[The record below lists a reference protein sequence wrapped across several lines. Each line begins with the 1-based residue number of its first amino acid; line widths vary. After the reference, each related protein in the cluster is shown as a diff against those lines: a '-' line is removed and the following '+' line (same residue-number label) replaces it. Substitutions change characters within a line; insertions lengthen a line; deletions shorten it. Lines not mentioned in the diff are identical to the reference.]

1 MKKFLTI
8 GRNPA
13 CDICIPDSSNVVS
26 REHAV
31 LEIGKGGKYYLI
43 DKSRNGTYVNGIKMS
58 ANERIPVSR
67 EDEISF
73 AHVGNLDW
81 SLVPKNNTATVWVVS
96 VIGAVVVLGLCGW
109 GIAALVG
116 SSHNRIDIYGDQP
129 AAERWNDPQSV
140 SEDQDAETPAEQA
153 DSVAGES
160 EKAVQPVR
168 KPEKKSPKKSEKKTE
183 QPETED
189 PVWVDALY

>member
-1 MKKFLTI
+1 MKKILTI

-67 EDEISF
+67 QDEISF
-73 AHVGNLDW
+73 AHVGTLDW
-81 SLVPKNNTATVWVVS
+81 SLVPKNNATTVWVVS
-96 VIGAVVVLGLCGW
+96 AIAAVVVLGLAGW
-109 GIAALVG
+109 GIATLVG
-116 SSHNRIDIYGDQP
+116 PSQGKINIYGSQSTP
-129 AAERWNDPQSV
+129 ERWDDPQAMPENPES
-140 SEDQDAETPAEQA
+140 ETPAQPA
-153 DSVAGES
+153 DSVAKETP
-160 EKAVQPVR
+160 EAVQPVP
-168 KPEKKSPKKSEKKTE
+168 KHPSTKKTGKKKTE
-183 QPETED
+183 QPDDKEQE
-189 PVWVDALY
+189 WVDALY

>member
-1 MKKFLTI
+1 MKKILTI

-67 EDEISF
+67 QDEISF
-73 AHVGNLDW
+73 AHVGTLDW
-81 SLVPKNNTATVWVVS
+81 SLVPKNNATAVWVVS
-96 VIGAVVVLGLCGW
+96 AIAAVVVLGLAGW
-109 GIAALVG
+109 GIATLVG
-116 SSHNRIDIYGDQP
+116 PSQGKINIYGSQSASERWDDPQAMPENPESETPVQP
-129 AAERWNDPQSV
+129 ADSAAV
-140 SEDQDAETPAEQA
+140 ETPE
-153 DSVAGES
+153 
-160 EKAVQPVR
+160 AVQPVPKHPSTK
-168 KPEKKSPKKSEKKTE
+168 KPGKKKTE
-183 QPETED
+183 QPDDKEQE
-189 PVWVDALY
+189 WVDALY

>member
-1 MKKFLTI
+1 MKKILTI

-67 EDEISF
+67 QDEISF
-73 AHVGNLDW
+73 AHVGTLDW
-81 SLVPKNNTATVWVVS
+81 SLVPKNNTTTVWVVS
-96 VIGAVVVLGLCGW
+96 AIAAVVVLGVAGW
-109 GIAALVG
+109 GIATLVG
-116 SSHNRIDIYGDQP
+116 PSQGKINIYGNQS
-129 AAERWNDPQSV
+129 ASERWNDDPQAMPENPE
-140 SEDQDAETPAEQA
+140 SESPDQPA
-153 DSVAGES
+153 DSVAKETP
-160 EKAVQPVR
+160 EAVQPVP
-168 KPEKKSPKKSEKKTE
+168 KHPSTKKTGKKKTE
-183 QPETED
+183 QPDDKEQE
-189 PVWVDALY
+189 WVDALY